1 MCMGLPGADE
11 DDETSLPGFVEGE
24 AVQDAL

>member
-1 MCMGLPGADE
+1 MSVELPGADE